1 MTDTFRTEITAD
13 RAQYDATMDGMAQKA
28 LTASQA
34 AASAIRA
41 SFRNID
47 MNPFVAG
54 MNASFDVVKK
64 GVESVRGVL
73 AGLAAAGA
81 GAAFFVKLADNAE
94 KATLQTE
101 VLARTL
107 GVTTQEASALK
118 IALGDIG
125 VGTDDYAT
133 MVGKLTVKLRDNE
146 ERCNALGVVTRGA
159 NGQLLSTEEIVQ
171 NSLAAL
177 NQFTEGT
184 DRNLA
189 STEFFGRGWGEVV
202 KLMRLTPQAMEEAR
216 AKAAELQLTVGPEG
230 VERAHA

>member
-1 MTDTFRTEITAD
+1 VQF
-13 RAQYDATMDGMAQKA
+13 DATMDGMAQKA
-28 LTASQA
+28 LTSSQA

-41 SFRNID
+41 SFLNID

-54 MNASFDVVKK
+54 MNSTFDVIKEGAK
-64 GVESVRGVL
+64 AVRGVL
-73 AGLAAAGA
+73 AGITAAAG
-81 GAAFFVKLADNAE
+81 GAVGFVKLADDSE
-94 KATLQTE
+94 KATLQVE

-107 GVTTQEASALK
+107 GVTTQEASALR
-118 IALGDIG
+118 IALNDIG
-125 VGTDDYAT
+125 VGTDDYTT

-146 ERCNALGVVTRGA
+146 ERFNMLGVVTRGA
-159 NGQLLSTEEIVQ
+159 NGELLDTREIVQ

-177 NQFTEGT
+177 GKFTEGT

-189 STEFFGRGWGEVV
+189 STELFSRGWAEVV